1 MFYFYPLYL
10 NSKLLTVAFFVTSV
24 GWKMGFVSRRPV
36 EAEAAAESFG
46 QAFEQTAPSEESR
59 NVSENIQ
66 PINGSSFV
74 SRGLPK
80 AEPFCQ
86 AFEQTAPS
94 KEFRNVSESIQP
106 VNGSSFISRG
116 LAKAEVAVESF
127 SQDFE
132 PPSGCS
138 NVMPPIEVFY
148 E

>member
-74 SRGLPK
+74 P
-80 AEPFCQ
+80 
-86 AFEQTAPS
+86 
-94 KEFRNVSESIQP
+94 
-106 VNGSSFISRG
+106 RG
-116 LAKAEVAVESF
+116 LAKEEVAVESL
-127 SQDFE
+127 SQDVE

-138 NVMPPIEVFY
+138 NAMPPLEVFY